1 MRSYKEFLAEKYTIR
16 DSGEINEAVAKKK
29 EASKKKESPKKE
41 SPKKDKSTDKINC
54 MQEIVAELKN
64 TFKHYSLATRKYV
77 WEKLVSTKGRELVG
91 KLVHDPMIY
100 RTTSPFTQLV
110 TDTKK

>member
-1 MRSYKEFLAEKYTIR
+1 MRSYKEFLAENYSSR
-16 DSGEINEAVAKKK
+16 DNNNINEA
-29 EASKKKESPKKE
+29 ASKKKEDTKK
-41 SPKKDKSTDKINC
+41 STPKKDKSTDKINC

-64 TFKHYSLATRKYV
+64 TFKHYSLTTRKYV
-77 WEKLVSTKGRELVG
+77 WEKLISTKGKELVG

>member
-29 EASKKKESPKKE
+29 ETSKKKESA
-41 SPKKDKSTDKINC
+41 KKDKSTDKINC

-64 TFKHYSLATRKYV
+64 TFKHYSLTTRKYV
-77 WEKLVSTKGRELVG
+77 WEKLISTKGKELVG

>member
-1 MRSYKEFLAEKYTIR
+1 MRSYKDYLAEKYENE
-16 DSGEINEAVAKKK
+16 DFDQINEAAAKKK
-29 EASKKKESPKKE
+29 TTEKKDS
-41 SPKKDKSTDKINC
+41 KKDKSTDKINC
-54 MQEIVAELKN
+54 MQEIVTELKA

-77 WEKLVSTKGRELVG
+77 WEKLISTKGKELVG

>member
-1 MRSYKEFLAEKYTIR
+1 MRSYKEFLAEKYSGQ

-29 EASKKKESPKKE
+29 D

-54 MQEIVAELKN
+54 MQEIVSELKA

-77 WEKLVSTKGRELVG
+77 WEKLISTKGKELVG